1 MPENFRYTNGL
12 GHVPSYQAS
21 AVPFLTSSLV
31 VPASGSTPLQISFPA
46 VSRFVIITNNT
57 PAASTNVPM
66 RFGFSANG
74 VSGIEE
80 SNYGILNNGESFE
93 AEFRVVS
100 VYLMTDTVNECTGSV
115 IAGLTRVSSIHLT
128 DNWSGSA
135 GVG

>member
-1 MPENFRYTNGL
+1 
-12 GHVPSYQAS
+12 
-21 AVPFLTSSLV
+21 
-31 VPASGSTPLQISFPA
+31 
-46 VSRFVIITNNT
+46 
-57 PAASTNVPM
+57 M

-115 IAGLTRVSSIHLT
+115 IAGLTRISSIHLT